1 MATLTSLSHLRIP
14 GQPDEE
20 LTIDGNPL
28 QIIQAESLTKDTTT
42 NNLTPAIGLTTLLY
56 NWCPDALYA
65 FLDFKTWLS
74 FTWNLKLHHAS
85 PRETQLEIS
94 RIRNQITF
102 ALLDNK
108 AHYKILL
115 TYLITLPSGKWIPD
129 PQESMLGEENLENP
143 EEIEG
148 MARSFVRDLV
158 ARKMWRTGKRIRHD
172 FFVELEVGDDAF
184 EDGIAISPH
193 WLYRALDL
201 ARCTTCGGCDASG
214 GLKRCG
220 RCGTA
225 AYCSDVCQGKDWA
238 VHKGVCAM
246 DMETRG
252 KALHLSKDG
261 GLVGLARS
269 RGMAEDV
276 GDGDGEEGQDE

>member
-1 MATLTSLSHLRIP
+1 MATLMSLSHLRIP

-20 LTIDGNPL
+20 LTLDENPL
-28 QIIQAESLTKDTTT
+28 KIISEDTFTKETSTS
-42 NNLTPAIGLTTLLY
+42 NLTPAIGLATVLY
-56 NWCPDALYA
+56 NWCPDSLYA

-74 FTWNLKLHHAS
+74 FTWNLKLQHGG
-85 PRETQLEIS
+85 PEETQLEVS

-102 ALLDNK
+102 GLLDNNG
-108 AHYKILL
+108 HYKILM
-115 TYLITLPSGKWIPD
+115 TYLISSPSGKWIPD
-129 PQESMLGEENLENP
+129 PEETMLGEENVEDP
-143 EEIEG
+143 GKIEK
-148 MARSFVRDLV
+148 MARSFVTDLV
-158 ARKMWRTGKRIRHD
+158 LKKRWETGKKMRHD
-172 FFVELEVGDDAF
+172 FFVEFEVGDAF

-201 ARCTTCGGCDASG
+201 SRCTTCGGDG
-214 GLKRCG
+214 GELKRCG

-225 AYCSDVCQGKDWA
+225 AYCSDGCQRKDWA

-261 GLVGLARS
+261 GLAGLAKS
-269 RGMAEDV
+269 RRNDEV
-276 GDGDGEEGQDE
+276 VDGEGDEGPDE